1 MVNFRRKARVW
12 PGTRHLLVSV
22 CCLMAVISEGCAP
35 GDPEVVPPSFA
46 PSTAYEGYANSLRQ
60 ANLADT
66 ALGRDW
72 LAAGEGALTDP
83 VDISLPF
90 QETGYFDEAE
100 AMAFAFRFDAQ
111 GGQSLD
117 ILLEIDTGRPARIFM
132 DLFRVAREE
141 GLEDVHIATGAGEMR
156 RIQME
161 SRRDASYILRLQP
174 ELLRSARY
182 TLTVRKDASLEFP
195 VAGRDTG
202 AIQSGFGAPRDAGR
216 RSHRGVDIFAPR
228 GTPVLAS
235 AEAWVTRVRE
245 TEVGGRVI
253 WLRNKGNGDALYYA
267 HLEQQDVE
275 EGQAVSPGD
284 PIGLVGNTGNAR
296 TTPPH
301 LHFGVYVRGS
311 GARDPFPYLQRIHDS
326 PPASDFDMGRLG
338 AWSRSIESDI
348 DLRAAPGRRAHLVR
362 NLEAHTPMQVLGGTG
377 TYFRVRLPDGTAGYV
392 SAHLTELAEE
402 PLRNEEIMVSRR
414 VHERPLMWAPV
425 MAHLSAGEELPVLG
439 SFGQFL
445 CVRTPKGQ
453 VGWLALN

>member
-1 MVNFRRKARVW
+1 MVRLERKTRVW
-12 PGTRHLLVSV
+12 PGTWSALATA
-22 CCLMAVISEGCAP
+22 CCLFLAAPLACAP
-35 GDPEVVPPSFA
+35 GDPEVVPASYA
-46 PSTAYEGYANSLRQ
+46 PSTAYEAYAHSLSQ
-60 ANLADT
+60 ANLANT

-72 LAAGEGALTDP
+72 TAAGEEALMDS

-100 AMAFAFRFDAQ
+100 AMAIAFRFDAQ

-117 ILLEIDTGRPARIFM
+117 IVLEIDSRRPARIFM
-132 DLFRVAREE
+132 DLFRVVEE
-141 GLEDVHIATGAGEMR
+141 QGIDDVHVATGAGEMR
-156 RIQME
+156 RIQLE

-195 VAGRDTG
+195 VAGRT
-202 AIQSGFGAPRDAGR
+202 AASIQSGFGAPRDAGR

-228 GTPVLAS
+228 GTPVLAA

-253 WLRNKGNGDALYYA
+253 WLRNKHNGDALYYA

-275 EGQAVSPGD
+275 EGQEVSPGD
-284 PIGLVGNTGNAR
+284 QIGRVGNTGNAR

-311 GARDPFPYLQRIHDS
+311 GARDPFPYLRQIHDS
-326 PPASDFDMGRLG
+326 PPSSNFDTDHLG
-338 AWSRSIESDI
+338 AWSRSTESDVA
-348 DLRAAPGRRAHLVR
+348 LRAAPGRRAQVISSLD
-362 NLEAHTPMQVLGGTG
+362 AHTPIQVLAGTG

-392 SAHLTELAEE
+392 SARLTELAEV
-402 PLRNEEIMVSRR
+402 PLRNEELMVAHR
-414 VHERPLMWAPV
+414 VHDRPLMRAPV
-425 MAHLSAGEELPVLG
+425 MAHLSAGEQLPVLG

-445 CVRTPKGQ
+445 YVRTPRGYM
-453 VGWLALN
+453 GWLVLN